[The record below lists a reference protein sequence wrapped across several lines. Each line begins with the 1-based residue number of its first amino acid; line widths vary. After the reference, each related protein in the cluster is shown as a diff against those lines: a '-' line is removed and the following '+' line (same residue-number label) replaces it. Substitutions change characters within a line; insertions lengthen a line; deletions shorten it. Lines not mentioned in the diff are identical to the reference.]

1 MEHKRFIIAMVLS
14 ALVIIFWQMMF
25 APPPRPVQPDNGESV
40 VAQRDVPA
48 APTEEARPRPR
59 VEADPEADDP
69 EAAPARPAAPVR
81 DIAQRTDRLV
91 SPNFTLEL
99 TNRGAAVSSILITD
113 PAQYKARGDLLDAFP
128 ADSPYRPF
136 TVSFVDENLGIA
148 ENAMYEVIEAES
160 VRDGSGAYQKITYRY
175 ADPRGRFTL
184 DKVIAVHPERAF
196 VLTMDVKISN
206 HLADMR
212 LVDTMAVNIYGY
224 PDPDQDRSWLDFQPD
239 ELEAVCRTVDDTERR
254 IMQKLNGPRNYD
266 GMDILWGA
274 VDTRYFLLGNVPLER
289 GQSCVME
296 VLNENMLRT
305 RIIGKGFS
313 VAPNQTFT
321 SSHLLYIGPKDFDY
335 LRAAGHRLEDAVD
348 YGFFT
353 ILARPLRRLLVLF
366 YGWVGNWGIAIIL
379 LTLLIKILTWPI
391 TDKAYSSAERM
402 KKIQPKLQE
411 LKEKYANDQQRMTEE
426 TMKVFKENNV
436 SPLGCLPMLIQI
448 PILYALFVMIYNSVE
463 LYRANFALW
472 YTDLSAPDPYFVL
485 PILMGA
491 VMVVQQRMTTIE
503 TPNPQ
508 MAMMMKIMPI
518 MFTAFMLF
526 LPAGL
531 VLYYFVNLILGLA
544 QQFWIKRK
552 FRLAEEAQG
561 A

>member
-1 MEHKRFIIAMVLS
+1 
-14 ALVIIFWQMMF
+14 
-25 APPPRPVQPDNGESV
+25 
-40 VAQRDVPA
+40 
-48 APTEEARPRPR
+48 
-59 VEADPEADDP
+59 
-69 EAAPARPAAPVR
+69 
-81 DIAQRTDRLV
+81 
-91 SPNFTLEL
+91 
-99 TNRGAAVSSILITD
+99 
-113 PAQYKARGDLLDAFP
+113 
-128 ADSPYRPF
+128 
-136 TVSFVDENLGIA
+136 
-148 ENAMYEVIEAES
+148 
-160 VRDGSGAYQKITYRY
+160 
-175 ADPRGRFTL
+175 
-184 DKVIAVHPERAF
+184 
-196 VLTMDVKISN
+196 
-206 HLADMR
+206 
-212 LVDTMAVNIYGY
+212 
-224 PDPDQDRSWLDFQPD
+224 
-239 ELEAVCRTVDDTERR
+239 
-254 IMQKLNGPRNYD
+254 
-266 GMDILWGA
+266 
-274 VDTRYFLLGNVPLER
+274 
-289 GQSCVME
+289 
-296 VLNENMLRT
+296 
-305 RIIGKGFS
+305 
-313 VAPNQTFT
+313 
-321 SSHLLYIGPKDFDY
+321 
-335 LRAAGHRLEDAVD
+335 
-348 YGFFT
+348 
-353 ILARPLRRLLVLF
+353 
-366 YGWVGNWGIAIIL
+366 L